1 MLKVIL
7 TSRTYKPQ
15 DLRGLINRNLF
26 YIQIKSNCSWTAA
39 QDWRLDEKL
48 CSLQPLENSG
58 GWRKFPLHHM
68 AFSVGLGIIIET
80 LGDRGDVGRG
90 MEDFLEGFNGSDL
103 EVIPLV
109 ASIVCWSELQSY
121 GHRQGSLGNAV

>member
-1 MLKVIL
+1 
-7 TSRTYKPQ
+7 
-15 DLRGLINRNLF
+15 
-26 YIQIKSNCSWTAA
+26 
-39 QDWRLDEKL
+39 
-48 CSLQPLENSG
+48 
-58 GWRKFPLHHM
+58 M

-90 MEDFLEGFNGSDL
+90 MEDVLEGFNGSDL